1 MNYMSDVWWEAENIL
16 GMLSEDNKHRYF
28 NNPKHQLKVEKSH
41 RLPEKST
48 HKVWQ
53 NYQAIPRVAPALLF
67 PFSSRSNSKKVIK
80 QIFDE
85 KYKHD
90 K

>member
-28 NNPKHQLKVEKSH
+28 NNPKHQLKV
-41 RLPEKST
+41 KST

-53 NYQAIPRVAPALLF
+53 NYQAIPRVAPALVF

-80 QIFDE
+80 QFFNE
-85 KYKHD
+85 KYKHA
-90 K
+90 